1 MNAALTPPPE
11 LTSPGI
17 RPADRLGFTLF
28 VAALAHL
35 ALILGVSFTLAKPG
49 EISKTLEITLS
60 TFKSQEKP
68 KEADFLAQDNQQGSG
83 TLEHKAAPRTT
94 EQAPFQDSKVNKVT
108 PAAAPQPTRRQEAP
122 ATRTTLTTTRPQPQ
136 KAATRQKQDEPHPDA
151 QPAPI
156 FDSAQLSSEIASL
169 EAQLAQDVQQYAKRP
184 KILRLNAA
192 STMRDK
198 GAWYKDD
205 WRKKV
210 ERVGNLNYPEEARR
224 QRVYG
229 NLRLLVSINRDGTIY
244 EVQILESSGQQ
255 VLDQAAQRIV
265 RLAAPFAPFT
275 GDLADI
281 DRLEIIRTW
290 RFERGDR
297 LSSN

>member
-1 MNAALTPPPE
+1 MNAAAQPPE
-11 LTSPGI
+11 LPSAGVQ
-17 RPADRLGFTLF
+17 PADRLGFTLF
-28 VAALAHL
+28 IAAVLHA
-35 ALILGVSFTLAKPG
+35 ALILGLGFTLAEPSQ
-49 EISKTLEITLS
+49 ISKTLEITLS

-83 TLEHKAAPRTT
+83 TLEHKAAPKTT
-94 EQAPFQDSKVNKVT
+94 EQALFQDSEVKRVT
-108 PAAAPQPTRRQEAP
+108 PPAAPQQPAAQQQAP
-122 ATRTTLTTTRPQPQ
+122 KAAVATRTPQQQKTPVKREEAKPAPLTRP
-136 KAATRQKQDEPHPDA
+136 
-151 QPAPI
+151 APV

-169 EAQLAQDVQQYAKRP
+169 EAELAMEVQQYAKRP
-184 KILRLNAA
+184 KIHRINAA

-198 GAWYKDD
+198 GAWYKDE

-210 ERVGNLNYPEEARR
+210 ERVGNLNYPDDARR
-224 QRVYG
+224 QGVYG
-229 NLRLLVSINRDGTIY
+229 NLRLLVSINRDGTLY
-244 EVQILESSGQQ
+244 EVQVLESSGQPL
-255 VLDQAAQRIV
+255 LDQAALRIV

-275 GDLADI
+275 GDLADV

>member
-1 MNAALTPPPE
+1 MNAAAHPPE
-11 LTSPGI
+11 LSSAGV

-28 VAALAHL
+28 LAAALHA
-35 ALILGVSFTLAKPG
+35 ALILGLGFTLSEPNQ
-49 EISKTLEITLS
+49 ISKTLEITLS
-60 TFKSQEKP
+60 TFKSEEKP

-83 TLEHKAAPRTT
+83 TLEHKAAPKTT
-94 EQAPFQDSKVNKVT
+94 EQALFQDTEVKRVT
-108 PAAAPQPTRRQEAP
+108 PPAAPQQPAVRQQAP
-122 ATRTTLTTTRPQPQ
+122 KAAVATRAPQQQKTPVKREEVNPTPQTRP
-136 KAATRQKQDEPHPDA
+136 
-151 QPAPI
+151 APV

-169 EAQLAQDVQQYAKRP
+169 EAELAMEVQQYAKRP
-184 KILRLNAA
+184 KIHRLNAA

-198 GAWYKDD
+198 GAWYKDE

-210 ERVGNLNYPEEARR
+210 ERIGNLNYPDEARR
-224 QRVYG
+224 QGIYG
-229 NLRLLVSINRDGTIY
+229 NLRLLVSINRDGTLY
-244 EVQILESSGQQ
+244 EVLVLESSGQRL
-255 VLDQAAQRIV
+255 LDQAAQRIV

-275 GDLADI
+275 GDLADV

>member
-1 MNAALTPPPE
+1 MNAALKPPAE
-11 LTSPGI
+11 LTSSGI

-28 VAALAHL
+28 VATLLHL

-60 TFKSQEKP
+60 TFKSEEKP

-83 TLEHKAAPRTT
+83 TLEHKAAPKTT

-108 PAAAPQPTRRQEAP
+108 PAAAPQPTQRKEAV
-122 ATRTTLTTTRPQPQ
+122 ATKTALTTSKPQPQ
-136 KAATRQKQDEPHPDA
+136 KAPTKQKEEEPQPDA
-151 QPAPI
+151 HQAPL
-156 FDSAQLSSEIASL
+156 FDTTQLSAEIASL
-169 EAQLAQDVQQYAKRP
+169 EAQLAQEQQLYAKRP
-184 KILRLNAA
+184 KIHRLNAA

-198 GAWYKDD
+198 GAWYKDE

-224 QRVYG
+224 QRIYG
-229 NLRLLVSINRDGTIY
+229 SLRMLVSINRDGTLY
-244 EVQILESSGQQ
+244 EVQVLESSGQQ
-255 VLDQAAQRIV
+255 VLDQAALRIV

>member
-1 MNAALTPPPE
+1 MNAAAHPPE
-11 LTSPGI
+11 LSSAGV

-28 VAALAHL
+28 LAAALHA
-35 ALILGVSFTLAKPG
+35 ALILGLGFTLSEPNQ
-49 EISKTLEITLS
+49 ISKTLEITLS
-60 TFKSQEKP
+60 TFKSEEKP

-83 TLEHKAAPRTT
+83 TLEHKAAPKTT
-94 EQAPFQDSKVNKVT
+94 EQALFQDTEVKRVT
-108 PAAAPQPTRRQEAP
+108 PPAAPQQPAVRQQAP
-122 ATRTTLTTTRPQPQ
+122 KAAVATRAPQQQKSPVKREEVKPTPQ
-136 KAATRQKQDEPHPDA
+136 AR
-151 QPAPI
+151 PAPV

-169 EAQLAQDVQQYAKRP
+169 EAELAMEVQQYAKRP
-184 KILRLNAA
+184 KIHRLNAA

-198 GAWYKDD
+198 GAWYKDE

-210 ERVGNLNYPEEARR
+210 ERIGNLNYPDEARR
-224 QRVYG
+224 QGIYG
-229 NLRLLVSINRDGTIY
+229 NLRLLVSINRDGTLY
-244 EVQILESSGQQ
+244 EVLVLESSGQRL
-255 VLDQAAQRIV
+255 LDQAAQRIV

-275 GDLADI
+275 GDLADV